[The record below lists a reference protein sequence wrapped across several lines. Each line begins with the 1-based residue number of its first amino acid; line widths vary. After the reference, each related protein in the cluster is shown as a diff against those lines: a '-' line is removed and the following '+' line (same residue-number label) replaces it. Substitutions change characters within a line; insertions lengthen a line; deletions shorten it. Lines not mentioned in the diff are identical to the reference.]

1 MWKFPSFLVNTIKI
15 GCLFHGFLI
24 FQGCTE
30 TEIPTASAWCWGCCC
45 CWCLELI
52 GILGVAEIQPPKFS
66 CLSTCNI
73 GVSPGLKKHLHLQRM
88 LMPGLESRML
98 WWCFEILFG
107 GRLLLYQHWKNT
119 FLWNLANAL
128 KLRHLNQHQVISWM
142 QDLVID
148 ISFDIQTISIYIYI
162 YAYMYM
168 VQINSAQK
176 SLPPITTPNGS
187 HPGSLLSTARPFVIG
202 ERYSCR
208 VKSWWKCSNVSRCI
222 IVHSNAFGSS
232 STDVE
237 PECVCSL
244 GMSDDSDSSRC
255 FLVFLKGS
263 QQWHS
268 RNQPWDQLKAVSVD
282 RNQNYRHHW
291 LRDPP
296 LSHLH
301 VHVSYVVLYF
311 CCSFSAPQFLHAQ
324 LQRWVFGCVRWIR
337 CHYWCSIEVLLR

>member
-1 MWKFPSFLVNTIKI
+1 MVFWNIVWGEVVTVSALEEY
-15 GCLFHGFLI
+15 I
-24 FQGCTE
+24 FVKSCE
-30 TEIPTASAWCWGCCC
+30 RFEVEAS
-45 CWCLELI
+45 
-52 GILGVAEIQPPKFS
+52 K
-66 CLSTCNI
+66 ST
-73 GVSPGLKKHLHLQRM
+73 SSY
-88 LMPGLESRML
+88 LMDARSRDWYKL
-98 WWCFEILFG
+98 WYTNYF
-107 GRLLLYQHWKNT
+107 N
-119 FLWNLANAL
+119 
-128 KLRHLNQHQVISWM
+128 
-142 QDLVID
+142 
-148 ISFDIQTISIYIYI
+148 IYI
-162 YAYMYM
+162 YAYIYM

-255 FLVFLKGS
+255 FLVFLKRS